1 MDNKPFV
8 FLCTEWYEI
17 IIIEDLICQFVNEDS
32 VNRKVEPK
40 VLVWFTLAILIR
52 ISELVNFST
61 STNYIIFK

>member
-17 IIIEDLICQFVNEDS
+17 IIIEELICQFVNEGS